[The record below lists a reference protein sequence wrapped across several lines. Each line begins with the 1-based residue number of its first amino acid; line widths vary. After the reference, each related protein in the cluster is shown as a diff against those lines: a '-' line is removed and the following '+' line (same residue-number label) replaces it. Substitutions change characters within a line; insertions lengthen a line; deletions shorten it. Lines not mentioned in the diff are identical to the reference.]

1 MKAGLARTRAQLGGK
16 LKTIFSRGKVDEEL
30 LEELES
36 LLLTSDVGLE
46 ATFHL
51 LEELKARA
59 KRDRIDTPEGIQK
72 ALSDALHD
80 RLVARLDSI
89 EAASRE
95 EAGNWQRVEREILQ
109 LKAELPLNYVR
120 REDYVQSTATIM
132 AKLDA
137 ISLRFENVLLQRGKN
152 HE

>member
-1 MKAGLARTRAQLGGK
+1 MTLQIDFWQLLGLALSGIGALWGVAKLAFSQAQ
-16 LKTIFSRGKVDEEL
+16 R
-30 LEELES
+30 
-36 LLLTSDVGLE
+36 
-46 ATFHL
+46 H
-51 LEELKARA
+51 
-59 KRDRIDTPEGIQK
+59 Q
-72 ALSDALHD
+72 DALHD

-109 LKAELPLNYVR
+109 LKADLPLNYVR
-120 REDYVQSTATIM
+120 REDYVQAVATIM

-137 ISLRFENVLLQRGKN
+137 MSLRFENILLRGAKN

>member
-1 MKAGLARTRAQLGGK
+1 MTLQIDLWQL
-16 LKTIFSRGKVDEEL
+16 
-30 LEELES
+30 
-36 LLLTSDVGLE
+36 VGLIISG
-46 ATFHL
+46 L
-51 LEELKARA
+51 
-59 KRDRIDTPEGIQK
+59 G
-72 ALSDALHD
+72 ALWGVVKMVAVQAQRQQEVAHSQ
-80 RLVARLDSI
+80 LVGRLDVI
-89 EAASRE
+89 EQTGRA

-137 ISLRFENVLLQRGKN
+137 ISLRFENVLLQRSKN

>member
-1 MKAGLARTRAQLGGK
+1 MTLQVDFWQLLG
-16 LKTIFSRGKVDEEL
+16 
-30 LEELES
+30 
-36 LLLTSDVGLE
+36 LLLSGLGALWGVVKMAAVQAQRHQE
-46 ATFHL
+46 AAH
-51 LEELKARA
+51 A
-59 KRDRIDTPEGIQK
+59 Q
-72 ALSDALHD
+72 
-80 RLVARLDSI
+80 LVARLDAI
-89 EAASRE
+89 EQAGRT

-137 ISLRFENVLLQRGKN
+137 ISLRFENVLLQRSK

>member
-1 MKAGLARTRAQLGGK
+1 MTLQIDFWQLLG
-16 LKTIFSRGKVDEEL
+16 
-30 LEELES
+30 
-36 LLLTSDVGLE
+36 LLLSGLG
-46 ATFHL
+46 ALWGVVKMAAAQAQRHQDAAHL
-51 LEELKARA
+51 
-59 KRDRIDTPEGIQK
+59 Q
-72 ALSDALHD
+72 
-80 RLVARLDSI
+80 LVARLESI
-89 EAASRE
+89 EQASRA

-137 ISLRFENVLLQRGKN
+137 ISLRFENVLLQRGKS